1 MNSRIACI
9 DGLRYVVKGF
19 LNLAIIRTHLVRAH
33 PYLQLRQ
40 LRPPAVAAAPVL
52 ATVALPLLCLSQMSM
67 AKLLLISMQEAIWWG
82 KSNSSLIW
90 VEGVPEQ
97 TGAPPV
103 AWVAVSG
110 LAPNPPPIQPTQPA

>member
-1 MNSRIACI
+1 MAKTLSTVSDANKTIETVRGVGIYPAGQQHLFRIRFESCKQNPYKCI
-9 DGLRYVVKGF
+9 
-19 LNLAIIRTHLVRAH
+19 AIGG
-33 PYLQLRQ
+33 
-40 LRPPAVAAAPVL
+40 
-52 ATVALPLLCLSQMSM
+52 LSQMSM

-110 LAPNPPPIQPTQPA
+110 QAPNPPPIQPTQPA